1 MLSRVNQKLFGII
14 IVSVVAFGT
23 LRFLIENIGMLE
35 GDWTGLIMVAPL
47 LIGSC
52 TLFLKGRPIYPLYL
66 GASVPLAVASSCVG
80 FILMLQ
86 NVSRTHEIQTATGLA
101 LATLFWGGLFS
112 SLGFI
117 FSLSHDAE
125 HEDSAIDK
133 KLLAIMASIP
143 IVFVLFSTYS
153 AGSPIVFYLPEPLF
167 IVVAPALVVIG
178 TSKLRNRTAEI
189 HVLLQLV
196 IIGTL
201 GAVVIALIKYLIA
214 LDLAANEDNHLVV
227 GEAIAEGILGL
238 FYGSTILTVAAFCS
252 YEGAFKKTHFLK
264 LNWHLLEIFA
274 LWILMVFAPLTLR
287 EYLMNPMS

>member
-1 MLSRVNQKLFGII
+1 MLSRVNQKLVGII
-14 IVSVVAFGT
+14 IVSVVALGA
-23 LRFLIENIGMLE
+23 LSFLIENIGMLE

-47 LIGSC
+47 LIGSF
-52 TLFLKGRPIYPLYL
+52 TLFLKGRPIYLLYL

-86 NVSRTHEIQTATGLA
+86 SFKTEQIQTAAGLA
-101 LATLFWGGLFS
+101 LTTLFWGGLFS

-125 HEDSAIDK
+125 YEDSAINK
-133 KLLAIMASIP
+133 KLLATMASIP
-143 IVFVLFSTYS
+143 IVFVLFSTFS
-153 AGSPIVFYLPEPLF
+153 AGPMAFYLPEPLF
-167 IVVAPALVVIG
+167 LVVAPALVVIG
-178 TSKLRNRTAEI
+178 MSKLRNRTAEI

-274 LWILMVFAPLTLR
+274 LWILMVFAPLTIR
-287 EYLMNPMS
+287 EYLINYMS

>member
-1 MLSRVNQKLFGII
+1 MLSRVNQKLVGII

-86 NVSRTHEIQTATGLA
+86 NVSEANEIQTAAGLA
-101 LATLFWGGLFS
+101 LTTLFWGGLFS

-143 IVFVLFSTYS
+143 IVFVLFSTFS
-153 AGSPIVFYLPEPLF
+153 AGSPILFYLPDPLF
-167 IVVAPALVVIG
+167 LVVAPALVVIG
-178 TSKLRNRTAEI
+178 ASKLRNRTAEI

-214 LDLAANEDNHLVV
+214 LDLEDNKFAVA
-227 GEAIAEGILGL
+227 EAVAEGILGL
-238 FYGSTILTVAAFCS
+238 FYGSIILTVAAFCS
-252 YEGAFKKTHFLK
+252 HEGVFKKISFLR
-264 LNWHLLEIFA
+264 LNWHLLEIYA
-274 LWILMVFAPLTLR
+274 LWILMIFAPLTVR
-287 EYLMNPMS
+287 EFFLTTL